1 MASAELSVVYSDD
14 DHDRPTHTAG
24 QPGHALHRIQEVRR
38 LQGMSL
44 RTAARQLG
52 TDIRS
57 IRAQEQAT
65 TDLRLTDIYN
75 WQRALEVPISE
86 LLVDE
91 EEPLSRPVRERGAML
106 KIMKSA
112 RSIVE
117 SANDG
122 PTRRMA
128 ENLVE
133 QLLELM
139 PELKQD
145 MAEARIAA
153 SIKPDTPRGNCVLMN
168 CGIRS
173 SAFLSISASG
183 MPWVLLKWKMAIP
196 HSAKSVATNTLH
208 SEKTHTLRLAD
219 AADGVLK

>member
-14 DHDRPTHTAG
+14 NDGRTFRSSG
-24 QPGHALHRIQEVRR
+24 QPGQPLHRIQEVRR

-65 TDLRLTDIYN
+65 SDLRLTDIYR
-75 WQRALEVPISE
+75 WQRALDVPIAE

-91 EEPLSRPVRERGAML
+91 DETLSRPVRERGAML
-106 KIMKSA
+106 KIMKTA

-117 SANDG
+117 SASDG
-122 PTRRMA
+122 PTLRMA

-133 QLLELM
+133 QLLTLM
-139 PELKQD
+139 PELKEVSPWHSVGQRRSLD
-145 MAEARIAA
+145 EMGRIAE
-153 SIKPDTPRGNCVLMN
+153 
-168 CGIRS
+168 
-173 SAFLSISASG
+173 
-183 MPWVLLKWKMAIP
+183 MPLGDP
-196 HSAKSVATNTLH
+196 SCFY
-208 SEKTHTLRLAD
+208 D
-219 AADGVLK
+219 ACE

>member
-14 DHDRPTHTAG
+14 DHDGPTRIPG
-24 QPGHALHRIQEVRR
+24 QPGQALHRIQEVRR

-57 IRAQEQAT
+57 IRAQEQDT
-65 TDLRLTDIYN
+65 TDLRLSDIYK
-75 WQRALEVPISE
+75 WQRALEVPVSE

-91 EEPLSRPVRERGAML
+91 DEPLSRPVRERGAML
-106 KIMKSA
+106 KIMKTV

-117 SANDG
+117 SAESG

-133 QLLELM
+133 QLLEIM
-139 PELKQD
+139 PELKEVSPWHSVGQRRSLD
-145 MAEARIAA
+145 EMGRIAEQPLGDP
-153 SIKPDTPRGNCVLMN
+153 SLCY
-168 CGIRS
+168 
-173 SAFLSISASG
+173 
-183 MPWVLLKWKMAIP
+183 
-196 HSAKSVATNTLH
+196 H
-208 SEKTHTLRLAD
+208 D
-219 AADGVLK
+219 AYE

>member
-1 MASAELSVVYSDD
+1 
-14 DHDRPTHTAG
+14 
-24 QPGHALHRIQEVRR
+24 
-38 LQGMSL
+38 MSL

-65 TDLRLTDIYN
+65 SDLRLTDIYR
-75 WQRALEVPISE
+75 WQRALDVPIAE

-91 EEPLSRPVRERGAML
+91 DEPLSRPVRERGAML
-106 KIMKSA
+106 KIMKTA

-133 QLLELM
+133 QLLTLM
-139 PELKQD
+139 PELKEVSPWHSVGQRRSLD
-145 MAEARIAA
+145 EMGRIAE
-153 SIKPDTPRGNCVLMN
+153 TPLGDP
-168 CGIRS
+168 S
-173 SAFLSISASG
+173 FFY
-183 MPWVLLKWKMAIP
+183 
-196 HSAKSVATNTLH
+196 H
-208 SEKTHTLRLAD
+208 D
-219 AADGVLK
+219 ACE

>member
-14 DHDRPTHTAG
+14 HDCSTRSVG
-24 QPGHALHRIQEVRR
+24 QPGQSLHRIQEVRR

-65 TDLRLTDIYN
+65 TDLRLSDVYN
-75 WQRALEVPISE
+75 WQRALDVPVSE

-91 EEPLSRPVRERGAML
+91 SESLSRPVRERAAML

-112 RSIVE
+112 RSLVE
-117 SANDG
+117 ASHPG
-122 PTRRMA
+122 PAKRMA

-133 QLLELM
+133 QLLDLM
-139 PELKQD
+139 PELKEVSPWHSVGQRRSLD
-145 MAEARIAA
+145 EMGRIAEQPLGDPSYFCREA
-153 SIKPDTPRGNCVLMN
+153 C
-168 CGIRS
+168 
-173 SAFLSISASG
+173 
-183 MPWVLLKWKMAIP
+183 
-196 HSAKSVATNTLH
+196 
-208 SEKTHTLRLAD
+208 E
-219 AADGVLK
+219 

>member
-14 DHDRPTHTAG
+14 NEGRFRGAG
-24 QPGHALHRIQEVRR
+24 QPGQPLHRIQEVRR

-65 TDLRLTDIYN
+65 TDLRLTDIYK
-75 WQRALEVPISE
+75 WQRALDVPIGE

-91 EEPLSRPVRERGAML
+91 EESLSRPVRERGAML
-106 KIMKSA
+106 KIMKTA
-112 RSIVE
+112 RSIVDTA
-117 SANDG
+117 SDG

-133 QLLELM
+133 QLLDLM
-139 PELKQD
+139 PELKEVSPWHSVGQRRSLD
-145 MAEARIAA
+145 EMGRIAEQPLGDP
-153 SIKPDTPRGNCVLMN
+153 SYYYR
-168 CGIRS
+168 
-173 SAFLSISASG
+173 
-183 MPWVLLKWKMAIP
+183 
-196 HSAKSVATNTLH
+196 
-208 SEKTHTLRLAD
+208 D
-219 AADGVLK
+219 ACE

>member
-14 DHDRPTHTAG
+14 HDHPTRSLG
-24 QPGHALHRIQEVRR
+24 QPGQALHRIQEVRR

-65 TDLRLTDIYN
+65 TDLRLSDVYS
-75 WQRALEVPISE
+75 WQRALDVPVSE

-91 EEPLSRPVRERGAML
+91 SESLSRPVRERAAML
-106 KIMKSA
+106 KIMKTA
-112 RSIVE
+112 RSLVE
-117 SANDG
+117 SSPTG
-122 PTRRMA
+122 PARRMA

-139 PELKQD
+139 PELKEVSPWHSVGQRRSLD
-145 MAEARIAA
+145 EMGRIADQ
-153 SIKPDTPRGNCVLMN
+153 PVGDPGNFF
-168 CGIRS
+168 GDS
-173 SAFLSISASG
+173 Y
-183 MPWVLLKWKMAIP
+183 
-196 HSAKSVATNTLH
+196 
-208 SEKTHTLRLAD
+208 E
-219 AADGVLK
+219 